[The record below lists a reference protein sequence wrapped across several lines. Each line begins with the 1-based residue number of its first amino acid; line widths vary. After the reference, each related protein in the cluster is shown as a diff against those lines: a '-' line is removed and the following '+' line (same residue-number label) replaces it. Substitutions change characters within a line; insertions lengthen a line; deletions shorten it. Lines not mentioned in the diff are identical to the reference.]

1 LIGILLGQTNES
13 TTTEEDIHFV
23 KECAKAISEARKPNQ
38 KGERRATSQNEKL
51 KKEILNFFNVRLTT
65 IIIIIII
72 ALLLILLLF
81 VRDMC

>member
-1 LIGILLGQTNES
+1 MIGILLGQTNES

-65 IIIIIII
+65 III